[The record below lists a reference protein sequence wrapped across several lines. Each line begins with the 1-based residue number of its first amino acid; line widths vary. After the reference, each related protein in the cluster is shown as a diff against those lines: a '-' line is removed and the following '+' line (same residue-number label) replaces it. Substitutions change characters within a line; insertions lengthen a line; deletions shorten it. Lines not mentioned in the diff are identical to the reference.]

1 MRLRPSLGK
10 RDDVLD
16 RGVLAPPSLVWGV
29 SLDEREREWE
39 GEEISEALKEHLDTF
54 ITSLLFKHNTDAASR
69 DLNASFPLLLEEFFR
84 KTRHIL

>member
-29 SLDEREREWE
+29 SLDERKRVGRRNELQ
-39 GEEISEALKEHLDTF
+39 APNEHLVKF
-54 ITSLLFKHNTDAASR
+54 ITKFIIQT
-69 DLNASFPLLLEEFFR
+69 
-84 KTRHIL
+84 